1 MVRWPLQPLQP
12 LQKTQLQPPVGS
24 SVDSLCH
31 PWFTT
36 SNLSYRLP
44 IFETSAAALRGT
56 TGIPQGKLC
65 NIDVET
71 GNLYGFPMKMIYIH
85 GGFSTFLLVYRR
97 ASWISGHIGSFPT
110 ILRTPWFWQHWNSSQ
125 KTYGFPLFHPL
136 FSPNN
141 GDFSEVVIISLL
153 ASTLPLGTKL
163 AALHWIRWLLC

>member
-1 MVRWPLQPLQP
+1 M
-12 LQKTQLQPPVGS
+12 
-24 SVDSLCH
+24 
-31 PWFTT
+31 
-36 SNLSYRLP
+36 
-44 IFETSAAALRGT
+44 
-56 TGIPQGKLC
+56 
-65 NIDVET
+65 ET
-71 GNLYGFPMKMIYIH
+71 GNLHGFPTKMIYIH

-97 ASWISGHIGSFPT
+97 ASWISGRIGSFPT

-163 AALHWIRWLLC
+163 AALHWIRWLLCYTNKHIRLGGFKLCCLLNHIWNDLESWMAVPFSKFFKGVETSNLLILHIHVRAFFLTI